1 MNALVVIAAM
11 FAVTICSGIAAD
23 QNRQLHIGDY
33 ITITFTNKHDQL
45 DGIYS
50 VATDGFT
57 IMPFI
62 GKIKTEGV
70 SLSDLKTTLEREYDR
85 QEIYKALQVS
95 VERMDKPPDMT
106 PYRRDLNVLDARI
119 KEMEAN
125 PFWDKKGDFFIPK
138 NQKSSLSE
146 STNHATNK

>member
-1 MNALVVIAAM
+1 M
-11 FAVTICSGIAAD
+11 FGIMICSGFAAD
-23 QNRQLHIGDY
+23 QDRQLRAGDY

-50 VATDGFT
+50 VSTDGFT

-62 GKIKTEGV
+62 GKIKTEGM
-70 SLSDLKTTLEREYDR
+70 SLSDLKTKLESEYDR

-95 VERMDKPPDMT
+95 VTRMDKAPGLT
-106 PYRRDLNVLDARI
+106 PYRRDMEVLESRI

-125 PFWDKKGDFFIPK
+125 PFWGKKGDFFIPK
-138 NQKSSLSE
+138 DQKAGSSE
-146 STNHATNK
+146 TTNHATNK